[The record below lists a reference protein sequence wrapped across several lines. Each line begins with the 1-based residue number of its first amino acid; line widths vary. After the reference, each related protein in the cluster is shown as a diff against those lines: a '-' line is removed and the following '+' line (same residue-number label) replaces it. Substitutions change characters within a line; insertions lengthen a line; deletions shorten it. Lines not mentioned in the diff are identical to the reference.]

1 VDTQRWRIVGS
12 KSLDATYKEN
22 AHGGGW
28 QRRHGAASELGAEPN
43 ALARFLTL
51 GETRVTLRVCEDNSA
66 AATGVV
72 ALAVLLLLML
82 VVVVVVVVVVV
93 GCIKFLTVLWI
104 G

>member
-1 VDTQRWRIVGS
+1 MRIHSVSELSGQ
-12 KSLDATYKEN
+12 SLDATYKEN

-66 AATGVV
+66 AAIGVV

-82 VVVVVVVVVVV
+82 VVVVV